1 MSEQNPVFEQDEE
14 VTVTLTLDDG
24 SEMECLVLTIFPVGD
39 LQYIALLP
47 MEEVETDAEG
57 EVFLYRFKELEK
69 ICRNFNPRFDIFVDG
84 FLLKYVD
91 NVDKIVDKFTTKDCP
106 HIGWLAKIDIHH
118 GGFVTSFTEKTV
130 TIIYLDNEIIVRKR
144 FNRDKILGYYP
155 TIL

>member
-57 EVFLYRFKELEK
+57 EVFLYRFKELENGELELLN
-69 ICRNFNPRFDIFVDG
+69 IEDDEEFEAVSDAFD
-84 FLLKYVD
+84 
-91 NVDKIVDKFTTKDCP
+91 
-106 HIGWLAKIDIHH
+106 
-118 GGFVTSFTEKTV
+118 E
-130 TIIYLDNEIIVRKR
+130 YLDTCE
-144 FNRDKILGYYP
+144 FEEMFEEE
-155 TIL
+155 

>member
-57 EVFLYRFKELEK
+57 EVFLYRFKELENGELELLN
-69 ICRNFNPRFDIFVDG
+69 IEDDEEFESVSDAFD
-84 FLLKYVD
+84 
-91 NVDKIVDKFTTKDCP
+91 
-106 HIGWLAKIDIHH
+106 
-118 GGFVTSFTEKTV
+118 E
-130 TIIYLDNEIIVRKR
+130 YLDTCE
-144 FNRDKILGYYP
+144 FEEMFEEE
-155 TIL
+155 